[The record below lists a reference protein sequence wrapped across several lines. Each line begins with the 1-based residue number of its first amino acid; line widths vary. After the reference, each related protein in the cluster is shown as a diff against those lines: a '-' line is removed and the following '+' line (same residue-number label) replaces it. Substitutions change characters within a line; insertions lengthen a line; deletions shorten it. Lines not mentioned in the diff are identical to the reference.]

1 MDSAVRWQKRLEL
14 CDFFDSGKYFTGIE
28 PVQTNNTSGAQI
40 AQLNKTVL
48 LQSATKNQHTCGALP
63 DPDFLCPM
71 PNSSSTWFVYI
82 CLTFK
87 WFTMLS
93 WNVAGTNSAKWPT
106 QLLRALDQGPCQIPA
121 IAEQEQNE
129 SMSICIILYQF
140 MIIYVSTLP
149 NPLLLYWDCEAGFET
164 TRVQAH
170 T

>member
-1 MDSAVRWQKRLEL
+1 
-14 CDFFDSGKYFTGIE
+14 
-28 PVQTNNTSGAQI
+28 
-40 AQLNKTVL
+40 
-48 LQSATKNQHTCGALP
+48 
-63 DPDFLCPM
+63 
-71 PNSSSTWFVYI
+71 
-82 CLTFK
+82 
-87 WFTMLS
+87 MLS

-129 SMSICIILYQF
+129 SMSICITLYQF